1 MSIPMTT
8 DTPVPPR
15 LLPWVRAAWVA
26 FALLLVGIFLVGF
39 GPRYGE
45 LLQVCPAEPCIVL
58 TLNPEEVS
66 LLTQMGLSL
75 EQYAALQM
83 GLEFSLLVIF
93 SALALLIF
101 WRKSNTWIG
110 NLVSMSFLFLG
121 LNFFAEEPR
130 TLMRLYPNLETPI
143 DFLTSLAVVLF
154 MLIFYLFPDGRFTPS
169 WLGWVAAALITILL
183 LEPLV
188 IKSAARGASASL
200 LVILTGMSGAA
211 LGILSQIY
219 RYRKVSNAIQRQQT
233 KWIVLGLVCMFSA
246 AMAWVIFAEAFPLD
260 HGPARLAFNFSLIL
274 QYTVTYLFPV
284 AVFISI
290 MRYRLWDIDVIIRRT
305 LVYGALTILLA
316 LVYFGSVVILQALFT
331 TLIGEQSALA
341 IVLSTLGIAALFT
354 PLRGRL
360 QEIIDRRFYRRKYDA
375 EQVLAVFAQ
384 RAQQET
390 DLGALT
396 NGLIEV
402 VQETMQP
409 QGLSLWIN
417 GGERQIVREV

>member
-1 MSIPMTT
+1 MRVPTTT
-8 DTPVPPR
+8 DTQVPPR
-15 LLPWVRAAWVA
+15 LLPWVRLVWVA
-26 FALLLVGIFLVGF
+26 FALLLMGIFLAGF
-39 GPRYGE
+39 TPRYGE

-58 TLNPEEVS
+58 TLNPEEVI
-66 LLTQMGLSL
+66 LLNQMGFSL
-75 EQYAALQM
+75 EQYASLQM

-101 WRKSNTWIG
+101 WRKSITWIG
-110 NLVSMSFLFLG
+110 NLVSLSFLFLG

-130 TLMRLYPNLETPI
+130 TLMRLYPQLETPI
-143 DFLTSLAVVLF
+143 DFLTSMALVLF

-169 WLGWVAAALITILL
+169 WLGWVLAVLIAILL
-183 LEPLV
+183 LDPLV
-188 IKSAARGASASL
+188 IKSAVRGPSASL

-211 LGILSQIY
+211 LGVVSQIY
-219 RYRKVSNAIQRQQT
+219 RYRRVSNAIQRQQT

-246 AMAWVIFAEAFPLD
+246 AMAWVVFAEAFPLE

-274 QYTVTYLFPV
+274 QYTVIYLFPI

-290 MRYRLWDIDVIIRRT
+290 MRYRLWDIDLIIRRT
-305 LVYGALTILLA
+305 LVYGALTILLV
-316 LVYFGSVVILQALFT
+316 LVYFGSVVILQSLFT
-331 TLIGEQSALA
+331 ALIGEQSALS
-341 IVLSTLGIAALFT
+341 IVLSTLGIAVLFN

-375 EQVLAVFAQ
+375 EQVLAAFGQ

-390 DLGALT
+390 DLEALT
-396 NGLIEV
+396 AGLMEV
-402 VQETMQP
+402 VRETMQP
-409 QGLSLWIN
+409 EGLSLWIN